1 VSRSVEHMHIKL
13 HRRSPLTDRCRRE
26 CITNLHVL
34 KKKSG
39 CSGLS
44 FTVKRPRNKFSGIF
58 VDNAFVPG
66 HIFVVEERQ
75 FSCNINNSSARKEI
89 VGNIV
94 IENGMVTR
102 AAQPSE
108 RIPKQNKH

>member
-1 VSRSVEHMHIKL
+1 MPSRVHHKSARVKKNLDAPAVSFM
-13 HRRSPLTDRCRRE
+13 
-26 CITNLHVL
+26 
-34 KKKSG
+34 
-39 CSGLS
+39 
-44 FTVKRPRNKFSGIF
+44 VKRPRNKFSGVF

>member
-1 VSRSVEHMHIKL
+1 
-13 HRRSPLTDRCRRE
+13 
-26 CITNLHVL
+26 VL
-34 KKKSG
+34 KKN
-39 CSGLS
+39 LDAPAVS
-44 FTVKRPRNKFSGIF
+44 FTVKRPRNKFSGVF

-66 HIFVVEERQ
+66 PIFVVEERQ

>member
-1 VSRSVEHMHIKL
+1 
-13 HRRSPLTDRCRRE
+13 
-26 CITNLHVL
+26 VL
-34 KKKSG
+34 KKN
-39 CSGLS
+39 LDVPAVR
-44 FTVKRPRNKFSGIF
+44 FTVKRPRNKFSGVF

>member
-1 VSRSVEHMHIKL
+1 
-13 HRRSPLTDRCRRE
+13 
-26 CITNLHVL
+26 VL
-34 KKKSG
+34 KKN
-39 CSGLS
+39 LDAPAVR
-44 FTVKRPRNKFSGIF
+44 FTVKRPRNKFSGVF